1 MLFRAG
7 VGFVLGR
14 DVGRFNGWERLI
26 LGNIDVNE
34 CPGDHSTMCE
44 QPNVRVLAR
53 RLRSYLQRQVR
64 ENAGRDRD
72 LTTLDAHRSS
82 PSVAQDDAG
91 LCVTQKSTDEA
102 IAS

>member
-1 MLFRAG
+1 MST
-7 VGFVLGR
+7 
-14 DVGRFNGWERLI
+14 
-26 LGNIDVNE
+26 E

-44 QPNVRVLAR
+44 PPNVRVLAR

-64 ENAGRDRD
+64 DNAVRDRD

-82 PSVAQDDAG
+82 PSLAQDDAG
-91 LCVTQKSTDEA
+91 LRVTQKSTDEA

>member
-1 MLFRAG
+1 M
-7 VGFVLGR
+7 LGR
-14 DVGRFNGWERLI
+14 DVGRLNGWERLI

-64 ENAGRDRD
+64 ENAVRDRD
-72 LTTLDAHRSS
+72 LTTLDAHRSL

-91 LCVTQKSTDEA
+91 LCVIQKSTYEA